1 MKTVPCTPAELA
13 DALRAIF
20 PLLPRGFGA
29 CGESVF
35 VDAGP
40 TYHSVLREFAYF
52 LVKDIQAFPDR
63 QLRRLGELVARSE
76 AAGGE
81 LADAIRACLLPR
93 IADPQV
99 QGRLAAFLPPAD

>member
-20 PLLPRGFGA
+20 PSLPRDFGA
-29 CGESVF
+29 SGESVF

-52 LVKDIQAFPDR
+52 LVKDIQEFSDR
-63 QLRRLGELVARSE
+63 QLRRFGELVTRSN

-81 LADAIRACLLPR
+81 LGDAMRACLLPQIR
-93 IADPQV
+93 QPQV
-99 QGRLAAFLPPAD
+99 QGRLAPFLDLAA